1 MRNFE
6 VRTIVSWLTS
16 VLVGMSIFGGAASAQ
31 VESTGF
37 EAIDGWVA
45 GYSICGPEFAAT
57 CSYPITNA
65 CVPNDHAASQNCCEG
80 DPNENTGWFMADDS
94 QHCHE
99 PHIDTIHP
107 SSGLQ
112 HLRFQDDPEVYG
124 PVIANTP
131 SLPSQPIARTV
142 VSFEIAGSDT
152 GSSGLEWTGWLDG
165 SPNILIARE
174 IFLDTGGV
182 YHNYTLDLDP
192 GRNVLRR
199 CYDGQLISAE
209 SLPALEDSASWHH
222 SKFRTRSA
230 GGIWDIDD
238 YSVVRGGPGPL
249 CAVRGTDCRPG
260 ACAALVAVEVNG
272 EPIPP
277 TRDVHVR
284 PGDRIETH
292 VRFSGWDSL
301 VNGVRVYQAALDLRA
316 GSVMGASGT
325 VLPVGWDAPLEPVGC
340 ATASDCPPAY
350 AICMAF
356 AFGGICV
363 GPNHDPEDGVYIDVS
378 RPDFILSG
386 LAGFFVVNTNS
397 LASIRYAGIA
407 EERVGMLDQGVPRY
421 AGTLMLDASEDACG
435 TFHFKFDD
443 YEGNTLLADPSPAPL
458 VLYPTHSSLLV
469 HVCEDDGLF
478 CNGLESCESGSC
490 VVTPPPNCDDGNDCT
505 VDSCNEATRSC
516 DDMAVCGACCDAW
529 IGECHDA
536 VPQADCDCPSCA
548 WTGGRDCA
556 DVACKA
562 EFVAIPTVSQWGLV
576 VLTLLLLT
584 GAKIGFARR
593 SVNSSTKPV
602 G

>member
-1 MRNFE
+1 
-6 VRTIVSWLTS
+6 
-16 VLVGMSIFGGAASAQ
+16 MSAFGGAASAQ

-37 EAIDGWVA
+37 EAADGWDA
-45 GYSICGPEFAAT
+45 GFSICGPEFAAT
-57 CSYPITNA
+57 CSYPLTND
-65 CVPNDHAASQNCCEG
+65 CVPNDHTANKTCCEL
-80 DPNENTGWFMADDS
+80 DPNVDTGWYMDDFWRR
-94 QHCHE
+94 CNE

-112 HLRFQDDPEVYG
+112 HLRFQDDPELYG

-209 SLPALEDSASWHH
+209 SFPALEDSASWHH

-277 TRDVHVR
+277 TRSVCVR
-284 PGDRIETH
+284 PGDLLETH
-292 VRFSGWDSL
+292 LRFSGWTDL
-301 VNGVRVYQAALDLRA
+301 VNGVRAYEAKLNLRD

-325 VLPVGWDAPLEPVGC
+325 VLPLGWDAPVAIMNC
-340 ATASDCPPAY
+340 TSNANCPSTFP
-350 AICMAF
+350 ICSPDY
-356 AFGGICV
+356 GICV
-363 GPNHDPEDGVYIDVS
+363 GPSHDPEQGVYIDTN

-386 LAGFFVVNTNS
+386 LSGFFEVKTLYLVGINTTA
-397 LASIRYAGIA
+397 L
-407 EERVGMLDQGVPRY
+407 
-421 AGTLMLDASEDACG
+421 
-435 TFHFKFDD
+435 
-443 YEGNTLLADPSPAPL
+443 
-458 VLYPTHSSLLV
+458 
-469 HVCEDDGLF
+469 
-478 CNGLESCESGSC
+478 NGLKSK
-490 VVTPPPNCDDGNDCT
+490 
-505 VDSCNEATRSC
+505 R
-516 DDMAVCGACCDAW
+516 
-529 IGECHDA
+529 
-536 VPQADCDCPSCA
+536 
-548 WTGGRDCA
+548 
-556 DVACKA
+556 
-562 EFVAIPTVSQWGLV
+562 
-576 VLTLLLLT
+576 
-584 GAKIGFARR
+584 
-593 SVNSSTKPV
+593 
-602 G
+602 